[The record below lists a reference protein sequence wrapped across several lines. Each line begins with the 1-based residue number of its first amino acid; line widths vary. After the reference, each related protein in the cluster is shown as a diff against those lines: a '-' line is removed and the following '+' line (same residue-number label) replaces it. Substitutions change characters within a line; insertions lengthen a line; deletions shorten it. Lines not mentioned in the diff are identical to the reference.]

1 MTKEELEKSI
11 NMGAGHAIADGFSD
25 VSEAERKKSST
36 YVGKILAELERLYRT
51 QNSLTDAALKKASNE
66 LKSLVNSCEGGRG
79 LPKKLS
85 AAHVAALAV
94 CPISVTKK
102 ISVGGSDIRG
112 KIAPSLQVLMD
123 RRPNWIDEWLQERLT
138 DGWQQI
144 SWKEYR
150 ILYES
155 GACPK
160 PDSDDYY
167 RLFAD
172 ALAGYSAR
180 YNLDGTKLHEVLS
193 KDDEL
198 RNDVWKLLEVETEAF
213 IAEAYAWEGKEFE
226 SWPEAICK
234 LADNSL
240 LDRDRLLDSSLNS
253 LTMDFKQN
261 MISGVAKF
269 HDQLLENDEQRSARQ
284 AKYLELLN
292 AKVSLVVSFALKQL
306 KAVDKAGQLDDR
318 AFVAGAGPAFGAP
331 TKSPAKSTL
340 TLLKKIGKRSP
351 ELQPRIAE
359 MLIESALRHPADD
372 IVTAAIDLMSQ
383 WPEAMSNAAA
393 ESLTGTLPDLP
404 ATVQAKARELL
415 SSADVEVD
423 IDETASVDTQ
433 EVAEQLQQLKSD
445 ANELSEPWRSLAG
458 VGDALAAIDLEAW
471 PGPLEF
477 SPLEVPV
484 LTGVEPIAPIETQD
498 ELFDVVAHAVE
509 EVTNPADF
517 DRIIDAI
524 SRLGREETPEFE
536 RLAAPL
542 AKRIRDRS
550 HDEAGRCLVIWGRT
564 PIGMV
569 KILEWWLA
577 NKADVLRDTEH
588 TWNSAWWAGSDALTN
603 MHRWINLHCSALVGR
618 LASGHTGPLLSAPTH
633 TGGWIDPLVLVERWK
648 ESQEADVPLLET
660 DLSLALLRLAP
671 DNRPPALKQAAA
683 FDHPWADALRWALG
697 DNQAISG
704 YQSDCDMVWVSAANA
719 RGDEASFEALAAA
732 GMKTVGPAVSE
743 RPKHSWE
750 AGIHTWKYPYDPK
763 RELKKPELK
772 LSLQPQLPGERYPS
786 VLLHDNKTKRY
797 GCEARWMIAVLA
809 SMHPSDASGQITSGC
824 HKLMERFD
832 DDGSTYE
839 PNYPYIDLLFAEDRP
854 MDELACLMLTIGL
867 AGRDQDVR
875 GLAIDAA
882 IESIAD
888 GRLHPA
894 VWGPV
899 LSRLN
904 EPGWLKLN
912 RLGPNLAEVARVGPL
927 HTWVVRQ
934 SVDALVA
941 AYEKMPRDATHLLE
955 LFNELIVQM
964 GGAASPEAA
973 AVLAKVRGSSK
984 TAKLAKAILAC
995 DAPEAPAAQQARLE
1009 LLDRRVAR
1017 GQRWE
1022 GGDI

>member
-11 NMGAGHAIADGFSD
+11 NLGARHAIADGFAN
-25 VSEAERKKSST
+25 VSEGERKKSST
-36 YVGKILAELERLYRT
+36 YVGKILAELERLNRT

-102 ISVGGSDIRG
+102 ISVGGTDIRG

-123 RRPNWIDEWLQERLT
+123 RRPSWIDEWLQERLP

-198 RNDVWKLLEVETEAF
+198 RNDVWKLFEVETEAF
-213 IAEAYAWEGKEFE
+213 ITESYAWEGKEFE

-292 AKVSLVVSFALKQL
+292 AKVSLVVTFALKQL
-306 KAVDKAGQLDDR
+306 KAVDKAKKLDDR
-318 AFVAGAGPAFGAP
+318 AFVAGAGSAFSAP

-372 IVTAAIDLMSQ
+372 IVTGAIDLMVQ

-393 ESLTGTLPDLP
+393 ESLAGTLPDLP
-404 ATVQAKARELL
+404 AAVQAKARELL

-423 IDETASVDTQ
+423 IEETVDTQ

-445 ANELSEPWRSLAG
+445 ANELGEPWRSLAG

-484 LTGVEPIAPIETQD
+484 LTGVEPIMPIETQD

-524 SRLGREETPEFE
+524 CRLGREETPEFE
-536 RLAAPL
+536 RLAAPVL
-542 AKRIRDRS
+542 KRICDRPY
-550 HDEAGRCLVIWGRT
+550 DEAGRCLFIGGRT
-564 PIGMV
+564 PVGMV
-569 KILEWWLA
+569 KLLEWWLTGKTNVLFE
-577 NKADVLRDTEH
+577 NKQTQSS
-588 TWNSAWWAGSDALTN
+588 NWWVASETLTN
-603 MHRWINLHCSALVGR
+603 MHSWINLHFKATLDR
-618 LASGHTGPLLSAPTH
+618 LASGHTGPLLSAQTH

-648 ESQEADVPLLET
+648 ELQEAGAPLLET

-671 DNRPPALKQAAA
+671 DNRPPALEQAAA
-683 FDHPWADALRWALG
+683 FNHSWADALRWALG
-697 DNQAISG
+697 DGDALKG

-750 AGIHTWKYPYDPK
+750 ARIHTWESRYHPG
-763 RELKKPELK
+763 EVLKSNKLD

-809 SMHPSDASGQITSGC
+809 SMHPSDASGQIAAGC

-912 RLGPNLAEVARVGPL
+912 RFGPNLAEVARVGPL

-973 AVLAKVRGSSK
+973 AVLAKVKGSSK

-995 DAPEAPAAQQARLE
+995 DALESPAAQQGRLE
-1009 LLDRRVAR
+1009 LLDRRIAR